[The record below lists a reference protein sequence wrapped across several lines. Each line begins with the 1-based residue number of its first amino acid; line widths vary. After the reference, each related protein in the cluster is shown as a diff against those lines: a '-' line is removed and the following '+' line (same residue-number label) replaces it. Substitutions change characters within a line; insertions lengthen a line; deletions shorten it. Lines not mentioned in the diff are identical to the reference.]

1 MHAKCSAAH
10 RSGCLSRYRHSRG
23 TGTGARLQ
31 HEARVTLAH
40 QFGTIKALAQ
50 PGCPGLIMCAKF
62 GRAGPCHRGEARAP
76 TLGVAAVIETPCS
89 ADGQAHAGKTNAGNT
104 QQPHTERKQANSMAS
119 NHCRFVPAR
128 QVSAGPRQERARR
141 WFLVWHTAL
150 SAPPDT
156 CCAQISHSKQRLCE
170 GALLQTTHT
179 PHLSAAG
186 TTLTDAVQAPRHG
199 SRHPAA
205 RKARG
210 CRQASSWRQG
220 EVVARDRMQGVKV
233 GAATTCHAAAH
244 VVN

>member
-104 QQPHTERKQANSMAS
+104 QNASRQTVWQATIAGMYQRDRSAPAHGRKGQGAGFWSGIQHSPPPLTPAVHKLVTAS
-119 NHCRFVPAR
+119 NASVRERYCR
-128 QVSAGPRQERARR
+128 PRTRR
-141 WFLVWHTAL
+141 T
-150 SAPPDT
+150 
-156 CCAQISHSKQRLCE
+156 
-170 GALLQTTHT
+170 
-179 PHLSAAG
+179 
-186 TTLTDAVQAPRHG
+186 
-199 SRHPAA
+199 
-205 RKARG
+205 
-210 CRQASSWRQG
+210 
-220 EVVARDRMQGVKV
+220 
-233 GAATTCHAAAH
+233 
-244 VVN
+244 